1 MYGLL
6 FESSNLVSKQLQAP
20 SLVMARALPLV
31 RSQIVRI
38 KTFPSRFDEMWN
50 DAVTS
55 LSTLQTDMYNAAT
68 LIRQTR
74 ANRKSVQKEKLK
86 MEFLTACNTVAD
98 DMEARF
104 GTTDH
109 DVIAQGLQ
117 ALVPGSDTLLDPQ
130 SVVSHRKNLF

>member
-1 MYGLL
+1 
-6 FESSNLVSKQLQAP
+6 
-20 SLVMARALPLV
+20 
-31 RSQIVRI
+31 
-38 KTFPSRFDEMWN
+38 MWN

-55 LSTLQTDMYNAAT
+55 LSSLQTDMHNAST

-74 ANRKSVQKEKLK
+74 SNRKSVQKEKLQ
-86 MEFLTACNTVAD
+86 MEFVTACNTVAA

-117 ALVPGSDTLLDPQ
+117 ALVSGSYTLLDF
-130 SVVSHRKNLF
+130 VSRRKNLS